1 MARGWLGAAGW
12 GSWRQAGLFSVF
24 SAEGWQEMKLLW
36 QGLCS
41 IPESIAEACSSRG
54 SPQGVR
60 CPSFSHSM
68 VTAISLEVT
77 KTGCEQG
84 SFRQSTPSMKLHLAN
99 PHGRRQDVRQKG
111 DSLKGLEGVSG
122 SPPGSG
128 SKDDLPGWLQG
139 KEWSAYHGD
148 PR

>member
-1 MARGWLGAAGW
+1 
-12 GSWRQAGLFSVF
+12 
-24 SAEGWQEMKLLW
+24 MKLLW
-36 QGLCS
+36 QGSCS

-54 SPQGVR
+54 SHQGRR
-60 CPSFSHSM
+60 CPVSL
-68 VTAISLEVT
+68 TAWSQRLEVT

-84 SFRQSTPSMKLHLAN
+84 SFRQSTPSMKLHLVN

-111 DSLKGLEGVSG
+111 DSLKGLEGEG

-128 SKDDLPGWLQG
+128 SKDELQAG
-139 KEWSAYHGD
+139 SKEWSAYHGD